1 LEPAAVFLA
10 VLGALSAGLA
20 YQLVSVIPAQ
30 ARRRMLGAVR
40 AFGRAIELRFPNH
53 AGLNDLVARLA
64 RRSGHRLGLGP
75 RRLADLEMSVRLR
88 DIGLCAIPYG
98 LVNGRTWGE
107 WTLSETSTYD
117 CHAEIGGAMLE
128 SVQTLARFAPV
139 VRCHHTNFAVI
150 EEAQLG
156 PGARFDACLV
166 KACAEYV
173 WHARHRGAESARR
186 HLRDGAGTLYEPRIA
201 AQVLRAAEGWT
212 AVK

>member
-10 VLGALSAGLA
+10 VLGALSAGLV

-30 ARRRMLGAVR
+30 TRRRMLGAVR

-88 DIGLCAIPYG
+88 
-98 LVNGRTWGE
+98 VTGRTWGE

-128 SVQTLARFAPV
+128 SVPTLARFAPV
-139 VRCHHTNFAVI
+139 VRCHHTSFAVI

-212 AVK
+212 AAK